1 MQKAY
6 WLRDLPELSEEN
18 NIDSLD
24 VSAWEW
30 INESADKIR
39 IAEAEAAY
47 LRSFKAKQARQLRRA
62 RINAILN
69 AAVLA
74 AMFIICFAVENLF

>member
-6 WLRDLPELSEEN
+6 WLRDLPELTEQN
-18 NIDSLD
+18 ATLD

-47 LRSFKAKQARQLRRA
+47 LRHFERQQARQLRRA
-62 RINAILN
+62 RINAVLN

-74 AMFIICFAVENLF
+74 AMVILLFVAENLF

>member
-1 MQKAY
+1 MVKAK
-6 WLRDLPELSEEN
+6 WLHDLPELPEQN
-18 NIDSLD
+18 NSLD

-47 LRSFKAKQARQLRRA
+47 LRHFERQQARQLRRA
-62 RINAILN
+62 RINAVLN

-74 AMFIICFAVENLF
+74 AMVILLFVAENLF

>member
-6 WLRDLPELSEEN
+6 WLRDLPELPEQQNSN
-18 NIDSLD
+18 ALD
-24 VSAWEW
+24 VSAWEFV
-30 INESADKIR
+30 NKSADKIR

-47 LRSFKAKQARQLRRA
+47 IRHFKQRQARQLRRA
-62 RINAILN
+62 RINAVVS

-74 AMFIICFAVENLF
+74 AMFVLCFAAENLI

>member
-6 WLRDLPELSEEN
+6 WLRDLPELAEQN
-18 NIDSLD
+18 NSNSLD
-24 VSAWEW
+24 VSAWEFV
-30 INESADKIR
+30 NKSADKIR

-47 LRSFKAKQARQLRRA
+47 LRHFERQQARQLRRA
-62 RINAILN
+62 RNNAVVS